1 MSYTKGYKAFY
12 KTGKT
17 GEGKCRDFLFKEGQE
32 YEIEGELELCSNGF
46 HFCKDLVL
54 TFEYYGSDPEL
65 YCFAEVEALGDIL
78 YEEPNKHKC
87 ATSKIKINRFLSD
100 TEFLG
105 LLDTSSNSG
114 LLNSGNY
121 NSGNGNSGDWNS
133 GNYNSGNYNS
143 GYGNSGNYNSG
154 NGNSGG
160 RNSGNYNS
168 GNGNSGNY
176 NSGYGNSGN
185 YNSGGRNS
193 GGRNSGNYNSGY
205 GNSGNYNSGNGNS
218 GNYNSGNYNS
228 GYGNSG
234 NYNSGGRNSG
244 NWNSGNRQTG
254 HFNTVEPET
263 INVFNSPCNIDLWNK
278 AKKPNFLYFST
289 LEGKTYKES
298 FQESFKSATDQD
310 IKDLKALPN
319 FDAQVFFDIS
329 GIDLR

>member
-168 GNGNSGNY
+168 G
-176 NSGYGNSGN
+176 
-185 YNSGGRNS
+185 
-193 GGRNSGNYNSGY
+193 GRNSGNW
-205 GNSGNYNSGNGNS
+205 NSGNGNS